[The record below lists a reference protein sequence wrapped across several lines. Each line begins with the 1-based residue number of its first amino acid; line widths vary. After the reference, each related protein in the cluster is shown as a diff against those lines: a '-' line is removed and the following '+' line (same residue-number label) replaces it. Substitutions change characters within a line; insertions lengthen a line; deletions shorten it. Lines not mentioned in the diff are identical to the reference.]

1 MAGQQVPVWLEP
13 VWRQWRAACREG
25 RLPHA
30 VLVTG
35 PSGIGKRW
43 LVESF
48 VRGVQ
53 CHAPTAQGLPCGEC
67 PSCKQY
73 VSYRQ
78 LERKSHPD
86 IDWLTIARYSIGIGD
101 IRDQI
106 IQRLT
111 LKANY
116 GRMRLLVIE
125 PAERMTRAASNALL
139 KSLEEPPPDTML
151 FLISHQPGRLL
162 ATIRSRCQRYA
173 LPEPDPE
180 QSRAWL
186 AGFMSPE
193 QAEDALEA
201 GGGMPMRALKM
212 HQDDQVDFRNEF
224 ERDLRDVLEGRQSE
238 TAFAGTW
245 NITPAQG
252 KGKARSG
259 GEEPQEDISMD
270 LRLVWMIDRAV
281 AEVRGKVSEKDS
293 AQNIRAALDAYQK
306 LLEIRAREAVIPAPR
321 LNLEAACLALTGASR
336 AAGQESPS
344 RIS

>member
-1 MAGQQVPVWLEP
+1 MAEQQVPIWLEP
-13 VWRQWRAACREG
+13 VWEQWRVAYREG

-30 VLVTG
+30 VLATG

-43 LVESF
+43 LVEAF

-53 CHAPTAQGLPCGEC
+53 CHSPTAQGLPCNEC

-86 IDWLTIARYSIGIGD
+86 IDWLTITRYSIGIGD

-173 LPEPDPE
+173 LPEPNPE

-186 AGFMSPE
+186 ADFMTPE
-193 QAEDALEA
+193 QAEDALNA

-212 HQDDQVDFRNEF
+212 QQAGQVDFRNEF
-224 ERDLRDVLEGRQSE
+224 EQGLRDVLEGKQSE
-238 TAFAGTW
+238 TAFASAW
-245 NITPAQG
+245 NITPAQS

-259 GEEPQEDISMD
+259 SEEPQEEIPMD
-270 LRLVWMIDRAV
+270 LRLVWLIDRAV
-281 AEVRGKVSEKDS
+281 AEIRKKVDEKDS
-293 AQNIRAALDAYQK
+293 LQNVQATLNAYQD
-306 LLEIRAREAVIPAPR
+306 LLEIRARESSIPAPQ

-336 AAGQESPS
+336 GAN
-344 RIS
+344 

>member
-1 MAGQQVPVWLEP
+1 MAGQQVPIWLQP
-13 VWRQWRAACREG
+13 VWEQWRAAHQEK

-43 LVESF
+43 LVEAF

-53 CHAPTAQGLPCGEC
+53 CHAPTEQGLPCNEC

-73 VSYRQ
+73 VSHLQ

-86 IDWLTIARYSIGIGD
+86 IDWLTIARYSIGIDD

-106 IQRLT
+106 IQRLA

-139 KSLEEPPPDTML
+139 KSLEEPPPDTAL

-173 LPEPDPE
+173 LPDPSPE
-180 QSRAWL
+180 QSQTWL
-186 AGFMSPE
+186 ADYMAPE
-193 QAEDALEA
+193 QAADALKA

-212 HQDDQVDFRNEF
+212 QQSNQVDFRNEF
-224 ERDLRDVLEGRQSE
+224 DESLRDVLEGKQSE
-238 TAFAGTW
+238 TAFAGAW
-245 NITPAQG
+245 NITPARGRG
-252 KGKARSG
+252 KTRPGS
-259 GEEPQEDISMD
+259 EEAQEEVPMD

-281 AEVRGKVSEKDS
+281 AEIRRKIVEKDS
-293 AQNIRAALDAYQK
+293 VQNTRAILDAYQE
-306 LLEIRAREAVIPAPR
+306 LLEIRAREAVIPAPQ

-336 AAGQESPS
+336 SAG
-344 RIS
+344 

>member
-1 MAGQQVPVWLEP
+1 MAVQRVPVWLQP
-13 VWRQWRAACREG
+13 VWEQWRAARREG

-43 LVESF
+43 LVEAF

-53 CHAPTAQGLPCGEC
+53 CHAPTEQGLPCDAC

-73 VSYRQ
+73 VSHRQ

-86 IDWLTIARYSIGIGD
+86 IDWLTIARYSIGIDD
-101 IRDQI
+101 IRDQV
-106 IQRLT
+106 IQRLS

-139 KSLEEPPPDTML
+139 KSLEEPPPDTAL

-173 LPEPDPE
+173 LPEQSPE

-186 AGFMSPE
+186 AGFMTAE
-193 QAEDALEA
+193 QAEDALKA

-212 HQDDQVDFRNEF
+212 QQDGQVDFRNEF
-224 ERDLRDVLEGRQSE
+224 EQGLRDVLEGRQSE
-238 TAFAGTW
+238 TAFAGAW
-245 NITPAQG
+245 NITPVRG
-252 KGKARSG
+252 KGKTRSG
-259 GEEPQEDISMD
+259 DETPQEDISMD

-281 AEVRGKVSEKDS
+281 AEIRRKVAARDSMRNVR
-293 AQNIRAALDAYQK
+293 AILDAYQE
-306 LLEIRAREAVIPAPR
+306 LLEIRAREAAIPAPQ

-336 AAGQESPS
+336 STG
-344 RIS
+344 

>member
-1 MAGQQVPVWLEP
+1 MAVQQVPTWLEP
-13 VWRQWRAACREG
+13 VWEQWRAAYREG

-43 LVESF
+43 LVEAF

-53 CHAPTAQGLPCGEC
+53 CHAPTAQGLPCDEC

-78 LERKSHPD
+78 LEKKSHPD

-106 IQRLT
+106 IRRLT

-173 LPEPDPE
+173 LPEPNPE
-180 QSRAWL
+180 QGRAWL
-186 AGFMSPE
+186 AGFMTPE
-193 QAEDALEA
+193 QAEDALKA
-201 GGGMPMRALKM
+201 GDGMPMRALKM
-212 HQDDQVDFRNEF
+212 QQDNQVDFRNTF
-224 ERDLRDVLEGRQSE
+224 EQSLCNVLEGTQSE
-238 TAFAGTW
+238 TAFASTW
-245 NITPAQG
+245 NVTPAQS
-252 KGKARSG
+252 KGKTRSG
-259 GEEPQEDISMD
+259 SEEPQEEISMD

-281 AEVRGKVSEKDS
+281 AEIRKKVTEKDS
-293 AQNIRAALDAYQK
+293 MQNVRATLNAYQE
-306 LLEIRAREAVIPAPR
+306 LLDIRAREASIPASQ
-321 LNLEAACLALTGASR
+321 LNLEAACLALTGTSL
-336 AAGQESPS
+336 GVD
-344 RIS
+344 

>member
-1 MAGQQVPVWLEP
+1 MFEKQIPGWLEP
-13 VWRQWRAACREG
+13 IWEQWRLAHQEG

-43 LVESF
+43 LVETF
-48 VRGVQ
+48 VRGIQ
-53 CHAPTAQGLPCGEC
+53 CHAPSEQGLPCDQC

-73 VSYRQ
+73 VSYRH
-78 LERKSHPD
+78 LEKKSHPD
-86 IDWLTIARYSIGIGD
+86 IDWLTIGRYSIGIED

-173 LPEPDPE
+173 MPEPDAE
-180 QSRAWL
+180 RSRAWL
-186 AGFMSPE
+186 SEFMPPE
-193 QAEDALEA
+193 EAEDALQA
-201 GGGMPMRALKM
+201 GGGMPMRALQM
-212 HQDDQVDFRNEF
+212 HQDGQVDFRNEF
-224 ERDLRDVLEGRQSE
+224 ERDLADVLAGKQSE
-238 TAFAGTW
+238 TAFAGAW
-245 NITPAQG
+245 NVTPTQG
-252 KGKARSG
+252 KGRGKKTDDN
-259 GEEPQEDISMD
+259 EVQEDISMD

-281 AEVRGKVSEKDS
+281 ADIRKKVPKEALRPVFEPLSKLTGNCWIS
-293 AQNIRAALDAYQK
+293 AHGR
-306 LLEIRAREAVIPAPR
+306 RSSPR
-321 LNLEAACLALTGASR
+321 LC
-336 AAGQESPS
+336 
-344 RIS
+344 

>member
-1 MAGQQVPVWLEP
+1 MAEQQVPIWLEP
-13 VWRQWRAACREG
+13 VWEQWRAAYQEG

-43 LVESF
+43 LVEAF
-48 VRGVQ
+48 VRGIQ
-53 CHAPTAQGLPCGEC
+53 CHAPTPQGLPCNEC

-86 IDWLTIARYSIGIGD
+86 IDWLTIARYSIGIDD

-162 ATIRSRCQRYA
+162 PTIRSRCQRYA
-173 LPEPDPE
+173 LPEPDAG
-180 QSRAWL
+180 QSLAWL
-186 AGFMSPE
+186 ATFMAPE

-212 HQDDQVDFRNEF
+212 QQDGQVDFRNEF
-224 ERDLRDVLEGRQSE
+224 EQGLCDVLEGKQSE
-238 TAFAGTW
+238 TAFASAW
-245 NITPAQG
+245 NITPAQSR
-252 KGKARSG
+252 KKARSE
-259 GEEPQEDISMD
+259 GEEPQEDIPMD

-281 AEVRGKVSEKDS
+281 MEIRKKVAEKDS
-293 AQNIRAALDAYQK
+293 VQNVRATLNAYQD
-306 LLEIRAREAVIPAPR
+306 LLDIRAREAVIPAPQ

-336 AAGQESPS
+336 STG
-344 RIS
+344 

>member
-1 MAGQQVPVWLEP
+1 MAVQQVPTWLEP
-13 VWRQWRAACREG
+13 VWEQWRAAYREG

-43 LVESF
+43 LVEAF

-53 CHAPTAQGLPCGEC
+53 CHAPTAQGLPCDEC

-78 LERKSHPD
+78 LEKKSHPD

-106 IQRLT
+106 IRRLT

-173 LPEPDPE
+173 LPEPNPE
-180 QSRAWL
+180 QGRAWL
-186 AGFMSPE
+186 AGFMTPE
-193 QAEDALEA
+193 QAEDALKA
-201 GGGMPMRALKM
+201 GDGMPMRALKM
-212 HQDDQVDFRNEF
+212 QQDNQVDFRNTF
-224 ERDLRDVLEGRQSE
+224 EQSLCDVLEGTQSE
-238 TAFAGTW
+238 TAFASTW
-245 NITPAQG
+245 NVTPAQS
-252 KGKARSG
+252 KGKTRSG
-259 GEEPQEDISMD
+259 SEEPQEEISMD

-281 AEVRGKVSEKDS
+281 AEIRKKVTEKDS
-293 AQNIRAALDAYQK
+293 MQNVRATLNAYQE
-306 LLEIRAREAVIPAPR
+306 LLDIRAREASIPASQ
-321 LNLEAACLALTGASR
+321 LNLEAACLALTGTSL
-336 AAGQESPS
+336 GVD
-344 RIS
+344 

>member
-1 MAGQQVPVWLEP
+1 MAGQQVPVWLTP
-13 VWRQWRAACREG
+13 VWEQWRAAHQEG

-43 LVESF
+43 LVEAF

-53 CHAPTAQGLPCGEC
+53 CRAPSPQGLPCDEC

-86 IDWLTIARYSIGIGD
+86 IDWLTIARYSIGIDD

-106 IQRLT
+106 IQRLA

-139 KSLEEPPPDTML
+139 KSLEEPPPDTVL

-173 LPEPDPE
+173 SPEPSPE
-180 QSRAWL
+180 QGRAWL
-186 AGFMSPE
+186 ADFMTPE

-212 HQDDQVDFRNEF
+212 QQDNQVDFRKEF
-224 ERDLRDVLEGRQSE
+224 EQSLCDVLAGKQSE
-238 TAFAGTW
+238 TVFAGAW
-245 NITPAQG
+245 NAAPGQG
-252 KGKARSG
+252 RGKVRSRS
-259 GEEPQEDISMD
+259 EEPQGDISMD
-270 LRLVWMIDRAV
+270 LRLVWMIEKAV
-281 AEVRGKVSEKDS
+281 AEVRRKVTEKDS
-293 AQNIRAALDAYQK
+293 GQNVRAMLDAYQE
-306 LLEIRAREAVIPAPR
+306 LLKIRAREATIPAPQ

-336 AAGQESPS
+336 NAG
-344 RIS
+344 

>member
-1 MAGQQVPVWLEP
+1 MAVQQIPTWLEP
-13 VWRQWRAACREG
+13 VWEQWRTAYQEG

-43 LVESF
+43 LVEAF

-53 CHAPTAQGLPCGEC
+53 CHAPTAQGLPCDEC

-78 LERKSHPD
+78 LEKKSHPD

-106 IQRLT
+106 IRRLT

-151 FLISHQPGRLL
+151 FLISQTHPCLL
-162 ATIRSRCQRYA
+162 YTSPSPRDRTRSR
-173 LPEPDPE
+173 
-180 QSRAWL
+180 
-186 AGFMSPE
+186 
-193 QAEDALEA
+193 
-201 GGGMPMRALKM
+201 MP
-212 HQDDQVDFRNEF
+212 
-224 ERDLRDVLEGRQSE
+224 S
-238 TAFAGTW
+238 
-245 NITPAQG
+245 
-252 KGKARSG
+252 
-259 GEEPQEDISMD
+259 
-270 LRLVWMIDRAV
+270 
-281 AEVRGKVSEKDS
+281 S
-293 AQNIRAALDAYQK
+293 A
-306 LLEIRAREAVIPAPR
+306 
-321 LNLEAACLALTGASR
+321 
-336 AAGQESPS
+336 
-344 RIS
+344 

>member
-1 MAGQQVPVWLEP
+1 MLEKQVPVWLEP
-13 VWRQWRAACREG
+13 TWKQWRIAYREG

-43 LVESF
+43 LVEMF
-48 VRGVQ
+48 VRGIQ
-53 CHAPTAQGLPCGEC
+53 CRAPTEQGLPCDQC

-73 VSYRQ
+73 VSYHH

-86 IDWLTIARYSIGIGD
+86 IDWLTIGRYSIGIGD

-116 GRMRLLVIE
+116 GHMRLLVIE

-173 LPEPDPE
+173 LPEPDAE
-180 QSRAWL
+180 QSQTWL
-186 AGFMSPE
+186 SEFMPPE
-193 QAEDALEA
+193 QAKSALQA
-201 GGGMPMRALKM
+201 GGGMPMRALQM
-212 HQDDQVDFRNEF
+212 QQDDQVDFRNDF
-224 ERDLRDVLEGRQSE
+224 EQGLTDVLEGRQSE
-238 TAFAGTW
+238 TAFASAW
-245 NITPAQG
+245 NVTPTR
-252 KGKARSG
+252 GKARGKKTGS
-259 GEEPQEDISMD
+259 EEAQEDISMD
-270 LRLVWMIDRAV
+270 LRLVWMMDRAV
-281 AEVRGKVSEKDS
+281 EDIRSKVAGKDS
-293 AQNIRAALDAYQK
+293 VLSIRAALQAYRE
-306 LLEIRAREAVIPAPR
+306 LLDIRAREAIIPAPQ
-321 LNLEAACLALTGASR
+321 LNLEAACLALTGA
-336 AAGQESPS
+336 AQPPAD
-344 RIS
+344 

>member
-1 MAGQQVPVWLEP
+1 MLERQVPVWLEP
-13 VWRQWRAACREG
+13 IWEQWRAAYQEG
-25 RLPHA
+25 RFPHA

-35 PSGIGKRW
+35 PVGIGKRW
-43 LVESF
+43 LVEAF

-53 CHAPTAQGLPCGEC
+53 CRAPTARGLPCDEC

-78 LERKSHPD
+78 LDKKSHPD
-86 IDWLTIARYSIGIGD
+86 IEWLTIARYSIGIND

-139 KSLEEPPPDTML
+139 KSLEEPPSDTIL

-173 LPEPDPE
+173 MPETSLE

-186 AGFMSPE
+186 ANFMTPK
-193 QAEDALEA
+193 QVEDALKA

-212 HQDDQVDFRNEF
+212 QQDHQVDFRNKF
-224 ERDLRDVLEGRQSE
+224 EQGLSDVLEGKQSE
-238 TAFAGTW
+238 TSFASAW
-245 NITPAQG
+245 SVTPQD
-252 KGKARSG
+252 KRKNRSES
-259 GEEPQEDISMD
+259 EEPQGNTSMD
-270 LRLVWMIDRAV
+270 MRLVWMIDRAV
-281 AEVRGKVSEKDS
+281 EETRKKVVEKDS
-293 AQNIRAALDAYQK
+293 MRKIRVVLDTYQD
-306 LLEIRAREAVIPAPR
+306 LLDIRAREAVIPASQ
-321 LNLEAACLALTGASR
+321 LNLEAACLALARTSQNT
-336 AAGQESPS
+336 AA
-344 RIS
+344 

>member
-1 MAGQQVPVWLEP
+1 MAVQQVPTWLEP
-13 VWRQWRAACREG
+13 VWEQWRAAYRAG

-43 LVESF
+43 LVEAF
-48 VRGVQ
+48 VRGIQ
-53 CHAPTAQGLPCGEC
+53 CHAPTAQGLPCDEC

-78 LERKSHPD
+78 LEKKSHPD

-106 IQRLT
+106 IRRLT

-173 LPEPDPE
+173 LPEPNPE
-180 QSRAWL
+180 QGRAWL
-186 AGFMSPE
+186 AGFMTPE
-193 QAEDALEA
+193 QAEDALKA
-201 GGGMPMRALKM
+201 GDGMPMRALKM
-212 HQDDQVDFRNEF
+212 QQDNQVDFRNTF
-224 ERDLRDVLEGRQSE
+224 EQSLCDVLEGTQSE
-238 TAFAGTW
+238 TAFASTW
-245 NITPAQG
+245 NVTPAQS
-252 KGKARSG
+252 KGKIRSG
-259 GEEPQEDISMD
+259 SEEPQEEIPMD

-281 AEVRGKVSEKDS
+281 AEIRKKVTEKDS
-293 AQNIRAALDAYQK
+293 MQNVRATLTAYQE
-306 LLEIRAREAVIPAPR
+306 LLDIRAREASIPASQ
-321 LNLEAACLALTGASR
+321 LNLEAACLALTGTSL
-336 AAGQESPS
+336 GVD
-344 RIS
+344 

>member
-1 MAGQQVPVWLEP
+1 MVEQQVPVWLGS
-13 VWRQWRAACREG
+13 VWRQWRTAHQEG

-43 LVESF
+43 LVEAF
-48 VRGVQ
+48 VRGAQ
-53 CHAPTAQGLPCGEC
+53 CHAPTAQGLPCNKC

-86 IDWLTIARYSIGIGD
+86 IDWLTISRYSIGIDD

-139 KSLEEPPPDTML
+139 KSLEEPPPNTVL

-173 LPEPDPE
+173 LMEPGPE
-180 QSRAWL
+180 QSREWL
-186 AGFMSPE
+186 TNFMTPE
-193 QAEDALEA
+193 QAESALSA
-201 GGGMPMRALKM
+201 GDGMPIRALQM
-212 HQDDQVDFRNEF
+212 QQDNQVDYRNEF
-224 ERDLRDVLEGRQSE
+224 EQDLSDVLEGKQTE
-238 TAFAGTW
+238 TAFASAW
-245 NITPAQG
+245 MITPAKG
-252 KGKARSG
+252 KGRARSKG
-259 GEEPQEDISMD
+259 KTDEAGNEEPQEDISMD

-281 AEVRGKVSEKDS
+281 AEVREKVAEGKPV
-293 AQNIRAALDAYQK
+293 QNVRTTFQAYQE
-306 LLEIRAREAVIPAPR
+306 LLDIRAREAIIPASQ
-321 LNLEAACLALTGASR
+321 LNLEAACLALTSASR
-336 AAGQESPS
+336 PS
-344 RIS
+344 AV

>member
-1 MAGQQVPVWLEP
+1 MAEQQVPIWLEP
-13 VWRQWRAACREG
+13 VWEQWRAAYQEG

-43 LVESF
+43 LVEAF

-53 CHAPTAQGLPCGEC
+53 CHAPTPQGLPCNEC

-86 IDWLTIARYSIGIGD
+86 IDWLTIARYSIGIDD

-173 LPEPDPE
+173 LPEPDAG
-180 QSRAWL
+180 QSLAWL
-186 AGFMSPE
+186 ANFMTPE

-201 GGGMPMRALKM
+201 GGGMPMRALKIQ
-212 HQDDQVDFRNEF
+212 QDGQVDFRNEF
-224 ERDLRDVLEGRQSE
+224 EQDLCDVLEGKQSE
-238 TAFAGTW
+238 TAFASAW
-245 NITPAQG
+245 NITPAQSR
-252 KGKARSG
+252 KKARSE
-259 GEEPQEDISMD
+259 GEEPQEDIPMD

-281 AEVRGKVSEKDS
+281 VEIRKKVTEKDS
-293 AQNIRAALDAYQK
+293 VQNVRATLNAYQD
-306 LLEIRAREAVIPAPR
+306 LLDIRAREAVIPAPQ
-321 LNLEAACLALTGASR
+321 LNLEAACLALTNASR
-336 AAGQESPS
+336 STG
-344 RIS
+344 

>member
-1 MAGQQVPVWLEP
+1 MLGNQIPAWLEP
-13 VWRQWRAACREG
+13 IWEQWRIAYREG

-43 LVESF
+43 LVEMF
-48 VRGVQ
+48 VRGIQ
-53 CHAPTAQGLPCGEC
+53 CRAPTEQGLPCDLC

-73 VSYRQ
+73 VSYRH

-86 IDWLTIARYSIGIGD
+86 IDWLTIGRYSIGIGE

-116 GRMRLLVIE
+116 GHMRLLVIE

-173 LPEPDPE
+173 LPEPDAK

-186 AGFMSPE
+186 SEFMAPE
-193 QAEDALEA
+193 QAEIALQA
-201 GGGMPMRALKM
+201 GGGMPMRALQM
-212 HQDDQVDFRNEF
+212 QQDDQVDFRNEF
-224 ERDLRDVLEGRQSE
+224 EQDLTDVLEGKQSE
-238 TAFAGTW
+238 TAFASAW
-245 NITPAQG
+245 NAGPTQR
-252 KGKARSG
+252 KARGKKG
-259 GEEPQEDISMD
+259 GSEEAQEDISMD
-270 LRLVWMIDRAV
+270 LRLVWMIDRTVEDIRRKV
-281 AEVRGKVSEKDS
+281 AEGDT
-293 AQNIRAALDAYQK
+293 ALSLRTALQAYRT
-306 LLEIRAREAVIPAPR
+306 LLDIRAREAAIPAPQ
-321 LNLEAACLALTGASR
+321 LNLEAACLALTGASQIQ
-336 AAGQESPS
+336 AN
-344 RIS
+344 